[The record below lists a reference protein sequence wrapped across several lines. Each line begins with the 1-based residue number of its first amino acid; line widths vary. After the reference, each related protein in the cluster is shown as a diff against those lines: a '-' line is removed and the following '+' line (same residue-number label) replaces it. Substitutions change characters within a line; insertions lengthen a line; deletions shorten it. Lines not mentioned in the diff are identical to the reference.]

1 MERSNTAGRVVIYPA
16 KNEQS
21 TTSAAG
27 SFVEIRTYAK
37 PNIPTQKAPASKK
50 IENAV
55 YGYARAMRS
64 LDRKKIT
71 VSEISSALSIPER
84 DVIKALGGL
93 TKKGVKIPK

>member
-1 MERSNTAGRVVIYPA
+1 MEHSNTAGRVVIYPS
-16 KNEQS
+16 KKGQS
-21 TTSAAG
+21 TTSAAS

-37 PNIPTQKAPASKK
+37 ANTPTQKAPVSKK

-64 LDRKKIT
+64 LDRKKLT

-84 DVIKALGGL
+84 DVIKALSGL
-93 TKKGVKIPK
+93 TNKGIKIPK